1 MMDHLLDGLGRV
13 ISEARTL
20 QQVVKQLQVIQ
31 VFTPAND
38 GLCEL
43 DKEGKTGILSTKWV
57 GKKGK

>member
-1 MMDHLLDGLGRV
+1 MDYLLDGLGRV

-20 QQVVKQLQVIQ
+20 QQVVKQLQLTKV
-31 VFTPAND
+31 VSAAND